1 MKKNLLIPFI
11 IGNLLLIAT
20 LHGFSQTGIN
30 TDGTPPDPSAGLDVK
45 FPNKGL
51 LPPRMTNEQMN
62 AIPNPVSGLCVFC
75 SDCGPSGTGALA
87 MFMNGG
93 WYAISMSC
101 AVPASPAAAANTPD
115 LTRITWNWN
124 TVAGAAGYKW
134 NTTNSYATA
143 TDMGTLTSKT
153 ETGLTCSTAYTRYAW
168 AYNAC
173 GNSQPVTLS
182 QSTMVCWSCGLVFT
196 DPRDGKN
203 YNTVTIGTQCWMT
216 QNLNVGLRV
225 NANVLQ
231 TNNSIIEK
239 YCTGDLEANCYTYGG
254 LYLWD
259 ELMQYSTA
267 NGSQGICPE
276 GWHIPTDGEYA
287 TIITLLGGS
296 GNAGGPMKEAGTVH
310 WAAPNTG
317 ATNSSGFTALPGGDR
332 NTGLTYTNLTTIGF
346 YWTSTMIDA
355 GNASIRMFYNNF
367 SGAYSANGARSSGL
381 SVRCI
386 HN

>member
-62 AIPNPVSGLCVFC
+62 AIPNPVSGLCVFF

-115 LTRITWNWN
+115 LTQITWNWN

-168 AYNAC
+168 AYNTC
-173 GNSQPVTLS
+173 GNSQPVTLNQATS
-182 QSTMVCWSCGLVFT
+182 SCQFACGSPITISHVAGAVA
-196 DPRDGKN
+196 PVSK
-203 YNTVTIGTQCWMT
+203 TVTYGTI
-216 QNLNVGLRV
+216 
-225 NANVLQ
+225 
-231 TNNSIIEK
+231 NN
-239 YCTGDLEANCYTYGG
+239 
-254 LYLWD
+254 
-259 ELMQYSTA
+259 
-267 NGSQGICPE
+267 
-276 GWHIPTDGEYA
+276 IPVK
-287 TIITLLGGS
+287 LP
-296 GNAGGPMKEAGTVH
+296 NAGLPATLAPTTRQPMRVMLPNHPQAGTGSLTENRGISMTEQHEPPAQPGSRQQMKPSAGRPPTTRAVLSWAAAGGYRPQQNGPM
-310 WAAPNTG
+310 
-317 ATNSSGFTALPGGDR
+317 
-332 NTGLTYTNLTTIGF
+332 
-346 YWTSTMIDA
+346 
-355 GNASIRMFYNNF
+355 
-367 SGAYSANGARSSGL
+367 
-381 SVRCI
+381 
-386 HN
+386 